1 MSGSPSTTLE
11 TVRRL
16 LLAVLVFG
24 MAGQTTE
31 LVLMNHF
38 EEWEQWIPFAGM
50 GVSLLALL
58 WFAFARSSGAT
69 RSFRICMF
77 LLMVIGATGTILHYR
92 ANMEFQLEM
101 DSTLSGMA
109 LMLKAL
115 HAKAPPALA
124 PGNMALLGLLGLIS
138 TLGVT
143 RRTEI
148 NQIHPESDHI
158 RSV

>member
-1 MSGSPSTTLE
+1 MAVAPSATLE
-11 TVRRL
+11 TIRRL
-16 LLAVLVFG
+16 LLGLLVFG
-24 MAGQTTE
+24 MAGTTTE
-31 LVLMNHF
+31 LVLMNHYEDWKQF
-38 EEWEQWIPFAGM
+38 IPFVGM
-50 GVSLLALL
+50 GISLLTLL
-58 WFAFARSSGAT
+58 WFAFSRSPGAT
-69 RSFRICMF
+69 RSFRLCMF

-101 DSTLSGMA
+101 DSTLSGIA
-109 LMLKAL
+109 LMLKVL

-143 RRTEI
+143 RRIAI
-148 NQIHPESDHI
+148 NRLHSESDHT